1 MGYLPL
7 FLTQNVIHTLA
18 SCKPSDSNETATPE
32 LFYMKR
38 RKNLT
43 LKSKCSEF
51 NECAKKV
58 FYSVE

>member
-1 MGYLPL
+1 
-7 FLTQNVIHTLA
+7 LA

-32 LFYMKR
+32 LYYMKR

-51 NECAKKV
+51 NECAKKIL
-58 FYSVE
+58 YSVEWH